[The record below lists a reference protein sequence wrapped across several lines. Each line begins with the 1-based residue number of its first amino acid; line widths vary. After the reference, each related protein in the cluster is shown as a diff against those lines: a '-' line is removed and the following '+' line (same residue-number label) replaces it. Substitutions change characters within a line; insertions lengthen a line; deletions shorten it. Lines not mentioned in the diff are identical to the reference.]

1 MLASSAS
8 SHFFF
13 FFFFVLKTLRM
24 YYLLVYLEPDSF
36 LKSVFLTDLLRKKK
50 KRKQHFRKKGCHTE
64 SNFAERQTL
73 MAEHSPP
80 SCQGSSEHFFTATFA
95 SSTICTFVRPTWKC
109 QSQLESGNVEA
120 RRSSSVVSCP
130 RAWRGLL
137 PTHVTLE
144 SGGRFVRVSRLWV
157 SFSLFCSSRFQSL
170 LTFRGQRQ

>member
-8 SHFFF
+8 SQFFF
-13 FFFFVLKTLRM
+13 FFFCTENFEDVLLAGLSWTRQFFEKCF
-24 YYLLVYLEPDSF
+24 SHW
-36 LKSVFLTDLLRKKK
+36 SVKKEK